1 MEMMWQERKRERYRK
16 RENQKESKER
26 EQGRQ
31 RKDIHRNT
39 RRPAHPEREKSHK
52 RE

>member
-1 MEMMWQERKRERYRK
+1 MTWKERKGERYRK
-16 RENQKESKER
+16 RENQKESTER

-31 RKDIHRNT
+31 RKDIHGNT
-39 RRPAHPEREKSHK
+39 RRLTHPEREKSRK